1 MSNLFGSVGRQ
12 MLNQGMLWLSLGF
25 SKEHPL
31 IMDLT
36 KHGNAM
42 VLFSPSSDR
51 QFNILREWYRM
62 QLSSLKASIIIDCN
76 ESSHNARKALKTAL
90 AGDYRHILIVSPC
103 ELFHGVSDARKTL
116 IMNDLRMLASCCES
130 NVIMME
136 SFRENNRLIGEFAE
150 FCDTMMTVGGM
161 TPLYSQIA
169 FGSNVA
175 SDIRGKWDAAF
186 RHPDDGVIRFSLK
199 NRIPVNTAA

>member
-1 MSNLFGSVGRQ
+1 MSNLFGSIGRQ

-25 SKEHPL
+25 SQEHPL

-62 QLSSLKASIIIDCN
+62 QVSSLNASIIIDCN
-76 ESSHNARKALKTAL
+76 ESPHNARKALKTAL
-90 AGDYRHILIVSPC
+90 TGDYRHILIVSPC

-116 IMNDLRMLASCCES
+116 IMNDLRMLATCRES

-136 SFRENNRLIGEFAE
+136 SFRGNNRLIGEFAE
-150 FCDTMMTVGGM
+150 YCDTIMTVGGM

-169 FGSNVA
+169 FGGNCV
-175 SDIRGKWDAAF
+175 SDIRGKWDVAF
-186 RHPDDGVIRFSLK
+186 RNPDDGVIRFSLK
-199 NRIPVNTAA
+199 NRIPVSVAA